1 MRISIQEYFGDE
13 VLNLKYSSTLA
24 TPKEKTLEVISDI
37 VEAYGHSL
45 MGVDEGVINV
55 RLSVIPEYHNIY
67 KRELSEMISKLNW
80 QSV

>member
-24 TPKEKTLEVISDI
+24 TPKEKTLEVISEI
-37 VEAYGHSL
+37 VEVYGHSL

-80 QSV
+80 QFV